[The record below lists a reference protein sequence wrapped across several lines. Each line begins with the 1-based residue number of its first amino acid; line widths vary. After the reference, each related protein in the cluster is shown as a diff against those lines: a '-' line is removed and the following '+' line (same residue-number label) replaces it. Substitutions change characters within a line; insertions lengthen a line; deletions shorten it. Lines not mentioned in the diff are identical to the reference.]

1 MCIRDRWITVKR
13 LVMGY
18 GIGLV
23 MGIPLGMLC
32 SRFQLMQNT
41 LGLVSLGFQAL
52 PSVCWVPLATLWFG
66 QTEGA
71 MLFVVIMGTLWSVIL
86 ATANGM
92 RNVPPIYARAA
103 RTMGAGP
110 IYCLI
115 HVTLPASAPFVVSGM
130 KQGWAF
136 AWRSLMAAEIF
147 VPILTGFGF
156 LMGDNGRYVGID
168 QVGIVELGDDVD
180 VGANTTIDRAR
191 FGRTIVGEGTKIDNL
206 IQLGHNVVV
215 GKHCVIV
222 AQSGIAGSTK
232 VGDYATIAAQVGI
245 SGHLKIGSKSVL
257 GAKTGVISDIPE
269 NVAYWGFPASPF
281 KDASRQYA
289 ALKKLPAL
297 IKEVHALKRN
307 LESPGK

>member
-1 MCIRDRWITVKR
+1 MNRNRWSKWAAHACSLVFFIVVIWAWQYLSDQKVWKPYLFPSPLEVWEYLRASFADGALEEASWITVKR
-13 LVMGY
+13 LGMGY

-32 SRFQLMQNT
+32 SRFLLMQNT

-66 QTEGA
+66 QTETA

-147 VPILTGFGF
+147 VPILTGFG
-156 LMGDNGRYVGID
+156 LGQLLHYGRELNAMDQVVGIM
-168 QVGIVELGDDVD
+168 
-180 VGANTTIDRAR
+180 
-191 FGRTIVGEGTKIDNL
+191 F
-206 IQLGHNVVV
+206 
-215 GKHCVIV
+215 VIV
-222 AQSGIAGSTK
+222 VIGLLS
-232 VGDYATIAAQVGI
+232 D
-245 SGHLKIGSKSVL
+245 KILFSPLERFLHRRWG
-257 GAKTGVISDIPE
+257 TGQ
-269 NVAYWGFPASPF
+269 A
-281 KDASRQYA
+281 
-289 ALKKLPAL
+289 
-297 IKEVHALKRN
+297 
-307 LESPGK
+307 

>member
-1 MCIRDRWITVKR
+1 MNRNKWSKWGAHACSLVFFILVIWLWQYLSDQKVWKPYLFPSPLEVWEYLCSSFLDGSLEEASWITVKR

-147 VPILTGFGF
+147 VPILTGFG
-156 LMGDNGRYVGID
+156 
-168 QVGIVELGDDVD
+168 LGQLLS
-180 VGANTTIDRAR
+180 
-191 FGRTIVGEGTKIDNL
+191 L
-206 IQLGHNVVV
+206 IH
-215 GKHCVIV
+215 I
-222 AQSGIAGSTK
+222 
-232 VGDYATIAAQVGI
+232 
-245 SGHLKIGSKSVL
+245 
-257 GAKTGVISDIPE
+257 
-269 NVAYWGFPASPF
+269 
-281 KDASRQYA
+281 
-289 ALKKLPAL
+289 
-297 IKEVHALKRN
+297 
-307 LESPGK
+307 

>member
-1 MCIRDRWITVKR
+1 MTTWFSFPRWERFTTGTAPCWNRPASWREKTAWWWPAFSSIPSLSLIHILFFILVIWLWQYLSDQKVWKPYLFPSPLEVWEYLCSSFLDGSLEEASWITVKR

-147 VPILTGFGF
+147 VPILTGFG
-156 LMGDNGRYVGID
+156 
-168 QVGIVELGDDVD
+168 LGQLLH
-180 VGANTTIDRAR
+180 
-191 FGRTIVGEGTKIDNL
+191 FGRELSL
-206 IQLGHNVVV
+206 IH
-215 GKHCVIV
+215 
-222 AQSGIAGSTK
+222 
-232 VGDYATIAAQVGI
+232 I
-245 SGHLKIGSKSVL
+245 SPPGQTSV
-257 GAKTGVISDIPE
+257 P
-269 NVAYWGFPASPF
+269 
-281 KDASRQYA
+281 
-289 ALKKLPAL
+289 
-297 IKEVHALKRN
+297 
-307 LESPGK
+307 